1 MVGNE
6 MFAHLIGNNMEV
18 YIDDMLVKRQVM
30 NKYVKD
36 LGQCVQVLCT
46 YRMKLN
52 PAKCSLGV
60 KGASS

>member
-6 MFAHLIGNNMEV
+6 MFTHLIGNNMEV
-18 YIDDMLVKRQVM
+18 YFDDMLVKRQVM

-46 YRMKLN
+46 CRMKLN
-52 PAKCSLGV
+52 PAKCSFGV
-60 KGASS
+60 NGASF